1 LAAGQWEPATEVD
14 WSATVAL
21 PAEIE
26 DAVVQ
31 VMTYLVENEH
41 TALMI
46 SARML
51 ANLNPHY
58 RAVMQ
63 LLANQVADESWHVA
77 FGVAHTAH
85 LVRADPPFLS
95 RLRGA
100 LHTRNFI

>member
-41 TALMI
+41 AALMI
-46 SARML
+46 PARML
-51 ANLNPHY
+51 ANLN
-58 RAVMQ
+58 RTIA
-63 LLANQVADESWHVA
+63 
-77 FGVAHTAH
+77 
-85 LVRADPPFLS
+85 R
-95 RLRGA
+95 
-100 LHTRNFI
+100 